1 MDIERIFVKV
11 VYCIIGRTSGMII
24 IREKMIEFQLSQF
37 KLTSDM
43 NSIFFFVK
51 QIHRIFF

>member
-43 NSIFFFVK
+43 NSIFFVK